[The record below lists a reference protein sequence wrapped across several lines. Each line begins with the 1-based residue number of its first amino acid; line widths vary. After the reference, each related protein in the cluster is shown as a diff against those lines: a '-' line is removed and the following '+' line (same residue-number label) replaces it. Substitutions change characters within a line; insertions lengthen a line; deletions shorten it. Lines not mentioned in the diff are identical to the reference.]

1 MSRRWEHSTRWRF
14 GTDGESSPALDGS
27 TQRRVPASRLEGR
40 LSVPPDRPGAQERGT
55 AQHPISVVTL
65 DGERYIVSAFS
76 EADWVKNV
84 RAAGT
89 ASLRRGSQVEAVGLV
104 ELPDVERD
112 PVLRAFL
119 RQVPGG
125 VRFFASSEP
134 DAVVAAASRYPVFRV
149 VLV

>member
-1 MSRRWEHSTRWRF
+1 MASPPPRWMVRLNVAFLRRGLRVGSQYLLTVPGRRSGVPRST
-14 GTDGESSPALDGS
+14 
-27 TQRRVPASRLEGR
+27 
-40 LSVPPDRPGAQERGT
+40 
-55 AQHPISVVTL
+55 PISVVTL